1 MWPVNRD
8 WYYVAFSGFTGGAI
22 RRFLIKCYNFFVNS
36 IMPQSF
42 GDKRKQSP
50 AIHQHYRK
58 PLEVPEERK
67 GCWVMPEQIIG
78 ATPWLEELWNKRE
91 NLSAIPK
98 RIAWGMKDIAFRE
111 KELNGWI
118 AAFPDEQVVRLQGV
132 GHYIQEEGG
141 QELIDAVWGFVEEN

>member
-1 MWPVNRD
+1 
-8 WYYVAFSGFTGGAI
+8 
-22 RRFLIKCYNFFVNS
+22 
-36 IMPQSF
+36 MPQSF